1 MKEIQGMDLLNKIRK
16 KIRLHSSYSPDI
28 EKFILSNANEAQ
40 ERLEVFPALDDTIA
54 SLNVIQTRVKNVKND
69 AQAIQTLSNALSFC
83 THLPEYEAGYIN
95 KEDESIASNYL
106 LEKALSNEKAVKSIE
121 EKLAKIK
128 ED

>member
-1 MKEIQGMDLLNKIRK
+1 MDLFKKIRK
-16 KIRLHSSYSPDI
+16 KIRLNSSYFPDI
-28 EKFILSNANEAQ
+28 EKFILSNANEVQ
-40 ERLEVFPALDDTIA
+40 EKLEVFPALDDTIA

-83 THLPEYEAGYIN
+83 THLQEYQAGYIN

>member
-1 MKEIQGMDLLNKIRK
+1 MNLFK
-16 KIRLHSSYSPDI
+16 KIRIHLPYSPDI
-28 EKFILSNANEAQ
+28 KQFILSNANEVQ
-40 ERLEVFPALDDTIA
+40 EKLEVFPALDDTIA

-83 THLPEYEAGYIN
+83 THLQEYQAGYIN